1 MLHCFSLLS
10 AEANSFPSDDDI
22 NAAPDSGR
30 KMRFA
35 PEGLLVARMGSESSG
50 VGSES
55 GTNLVIPGINSCIWN
70 NICHSF
76 KLQDH
81 YLCLSLVLYKLLFN
95 LTTCLCLEY
104 N

>member
-55 GTNLVIPGINSCIWN
+55 GTNLVIRGISV
-70 NICHSF
+70 SGTE
-76 KLQDH
+76 H
-81 YLCLSLVLYKLLFN
+81 YFCLVIS
-95 LTTCLCLEY
+95 TIQATI
-104 N
+104 